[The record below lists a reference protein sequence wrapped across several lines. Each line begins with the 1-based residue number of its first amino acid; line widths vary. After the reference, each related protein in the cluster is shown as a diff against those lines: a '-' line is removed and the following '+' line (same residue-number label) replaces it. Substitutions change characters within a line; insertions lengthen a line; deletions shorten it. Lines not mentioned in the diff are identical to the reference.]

1 MVLVWNLKAVTPAH
15 RPCRLIMS
23 LDRGASPTQ
32 ASWGETLLDSFG
44 KLKLFFHLPLAR
56 QERLIG
62 IAQFRFGAFL
72 FADVR
77 GGDHRECSPFR
88 VLYLAGCDDHRQI
101 SPAGFG
107 IIKFVAR
114 PALLFSLP
122 D

>member
-1 MVLVWNLKAVTPAH
+1 
-15 RPCRLIMS
+15 MS
-23 LDRGASPTQ
+23 LDRAPPQRKLLGARLCWTRRQ
-32 ASWGETLLDSFG
+32 AEALLPSAAG
-44 KLKLFFHLPLAR
+44 A

-88 VLYLAGCDDHRQI
+88 VVYLAGCDDTVNV
-101 SPAGFG
+101 PAGLWN
-107 IIKFVAR
+107 IKFVAR
-114 PALLFSLP
+114 AALLFSLS

>member
-1 MVLVWNLKAVTPAH
+1 MVLVWNHKPVISAH
-15 RPCRLIMS
+15 RPCLLIMS

-32 ASWGETLLDSFG
+32 ASWRETLLDSFG

-77 GGDHRECSPFR
+77 GGGHPEVFPFR
-88 VLYLAGCDDHRQI
+88 VWYLGGCAAHRQS
-101 SPAGFG
+101 SPAPLWS
-107 IIKFVAR
+107 IK
-114 PALLFSLP
+114 
-122 D
+122 

>member
-1 MVLVWNLKAVTPAH
+1 MVLVWNHKPVISAH
-15 RPCRLIMS
+15 RPCLLIMS

-32 ASWGETLLDSFG
+32 ASWRETLLDSFG

-77 GGDHRECSPFR
+77 GGDYRGCSPFP
-88 VLYLAGCDDHRQI
+88 VVYLAGCGDHR
-101 SPAGFG
+101 
-107 IIKFVAR
+107 
-114 PALLFSLP
+114 
-122 D
+122 